1 MSQFNRILPNAPVP
15 HSNIPNAD
23 LRSSDKRMRAVVKL
37 GGVLFKRDP
46 DTKAIAR
53 MGQALAGFT
62 KEGNQLV
69 LVAGGGENA
78 RTYIGAARKL
88 GADESTSDLIGIQ
101 LTRANAELLR
111 LSLGS
116 VAAAKVST
124 SLTELPSLVGNGRAV
139 VMGGLQPGQST
150 NAVAALA
157 AEITRAE
164 SLVNG
169 TDVDGVYTEDPKK
182 NPKAKLMRS
191 VHVDKLLGWALS
203 GEVFAG
209 RYELLDPLAIKI
221 LQRAKIPTS
230 FVSLDEPEN
239 ILAALRGK
247 EIGTRVVYS

>member
-1 MSQFNRILPNAPVP
+1 
-15 HSNIPNAD
+15 
-23 LRSSDKRMRAVVKL
+23 MRAVVKL
-37 GGVLFKRDP
+37 GGALFRSEP

-53 MGQALAGFT
+53 MGQALAGFVA
-62 KEGNQLV
+62 EGNQLV

-78 RTYIGAARKL
+78 RTYINAARSL
-88 GADESTSDLIGIQ
+88 GADESTIDLLGIQ

-111 LSLGS
+111 LSLGF
-116 VAAAKVST
+116 VGVTEVPT
-124 SLTELPSLVGNGRAV
+124 SLSELPGLVGDRRAV

-164 SLVNG
+164 VLVNG
-169 TDVDGVYTEDPKK
+169 TDVEGVYTEDPKK

-191 VHVDKLLGWALS
+191 VHVDKLLGWAMS

-221 LQRAKIPTS
+221 LQRSKIPTR
-230 FVSLDEPEN
+230 FVSLSQPEN

-247 EIGTRVVYS
+247 DVGTLVVYG